1 MFVSTRDF
9 EETITESTKLLNE
22 LRNPKVLIQTVLAGS
37 FWLFLYISLI
47 LLGE

>member
-9 EETITESTKLLNE
+9 EETVTELIRLLNE
-22 LRNPKVLIQTVLAGS
+22 LRKPKVLLQTVLAGS

-47 LLGE
+47 LLGD